1 MTIPIVLLR
10 FVLINFFWVYYSIF
24 YTGGLSQMIEIF
36 LVLCIEIGRFWCHND
51 VIKLCK
57 FIILHILKNYSMSN
71 FAKIFIYDPFTKI
84 MLTIM
89 IFLYL
94 LLPSVIQRHIYM
106 FMFVFYQFS
115 INQNFLHNKFMLKMK
130 KILFCYILTAKT
142 FYLVSCNLI
151 FCWDKIYNSI
161 VHFIW
166 ASKILISMKRN

>member
-10 FVLINFFWVYYSIF
+10 FVLINFFWYYYSIF

-36 LVLCIEIGRFWCHND
+36 LVLCIEIGRLWCHND

-71 FAKIFIYDPFTKI
+71 FAKNFIYDPFTKI

-94 LLPSVIQRHIYM
+94 LLPSVIQRHIILNIYM

-115 INQNFLHNKFMLKMK
+115 INQNLLHNKFMLKMK
-130 KILFCYILTAKT
+130 KN
-142 FYLVSCNLI
+142 LVLL
-151 FCWDKIYNSI
+151 
-161 VHFIW
+161 HFDG
-166 ASKILISMKRN
+166 